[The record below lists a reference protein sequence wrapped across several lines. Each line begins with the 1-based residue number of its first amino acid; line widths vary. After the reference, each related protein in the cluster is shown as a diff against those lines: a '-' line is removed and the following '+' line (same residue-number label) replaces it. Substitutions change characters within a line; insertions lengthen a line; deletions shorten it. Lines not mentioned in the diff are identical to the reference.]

1 LTEGGRGK
9 FNFQV
14 LLDNML
20 TLNREGVVDLT
31 GGVTTEIVS
40 ADILDKDQL
49 WTEGFLKVNKEFL
62 FSAGTRQYGHAD
74 PNELGRQGIED
85 DHAYS
90 LLRAVEYDGNR
101 LCLVKNPWGETEWNG
116 PWSDGSQEWTVEAL
130 KALDHKFGNEGIF
143 WMPYADF
150 LRRYVQIWRTRVFTD
165 DWNIAQHWTTIQ
177 VPWSGDYNDTKFEFD
192 LPKAATTAIVLSQLD
207 TRYFM
212 GLTGQYT
219 FQLAFRLH
227 KFGDKTHIIRGYSS
241 GDRSATTEVD
251 LEAGT
256 YEVLLQISGQRDST
270 LPKVEDVVT
279 QNWLARREK
288 LMAIGLSYD
297 VANAKGQGSE
307 PEKKPDPAPSVTQHA
322 PPPAA
327 VVDASNVDATA
338 AAGTSVDTT
347 FTVDTD
353 GAPAPTEAPWDAVC
367 VVGLKVFCPG
377 TAAVIRVVKPTAAS
391 TMGMKANL
399 DVDDPEKDATEKV
412 AQKV

>member
-1 LTEGGRGK
+1 
-9 FNFQV
+9 
-14 LLDNML
+14 
-20 TLNREGVVDLT
+20 
-31 GGVTTEIVS
+31 
-40 ADILDKDQL
+40 
-49 WTEGFLKVNKEFL
+49 VNKEFL
-62 FSAGTRQYGHAD
+62 FNAGTRQYGHAD

-90 LLRAVEYDGNR
+90 LLRAVDYDGNR

-116 PWSDGSQEWTVEAL
+116 PWSDGSKEWTPEAM
-130 KALDHKFGNEGIF
+130 KALEHKFGNEGIF

-150 LRRYVQIWRTRVFTD
+150 LRRYSQIWRTRLFTD
-165 DWNIAQHWTTIQ
+165 EWNIAQHWTTIQ
-177 VPWSGDYNDTKFEFD
+177 VPWAGDYNDTKFEFD
-192 LPKAATTAIVLSQLD
+192 LPKAAKTVIVLSQLD

-219 FQLAFRLH
+219 FQLTFRLH
-227 KFGDKTHIIRGYSS
+227 QSGEKQHIIRGYSS

-288 LMAIGLSYD
+288 LMTIGLSYD
-297 VANAKGQGSE
+297 VANAKGQGKE
-307 PEKKPDPAPSVTQHA
+307 PEPKASTTDVAPSA
-322 PPPAA
+322 PSAPSAPAVA
-327 VVDASNVDATA
+327 VDASNVDTTA
-338 AAGTSVDTT
+338 AEGTSVDAT
-347 FTVDTD
+347 FTVDTEAD
-353 GAPAPTEAPWDAVC
+353 AAPDEAPWDAVC
-367 VVGLKVFCPG
+367 VVGLKVFSPG

-391 TMGMKANL
+391 PAVGKANL

-412 AQKV
+412 AK

>member
-1 LTEGGRGK
+1 VE
-9 FNFQV
+9 
-14 LLDNML
+14 
-20 TLNREGVVDLT
+20 DLT

-49 WTEGFLKVNKEFL
+49 WTDGFLKVNKEFL
-62 FSAGTRQYGHAD
+62 FSAGTREYGHPD

-90 LLRAVEYDGNR
+90 LLRAAEYEGNR

-116 PWSDGSQEWTVEAL
+116 PWSDGSKEWTSEAL

-165 DWNIAQHWTTIQ
+165 DWNVAQHWTTIQ

-192 LPKAATTAIVLSQLD
+192 LPKAATTVIVLSQLD

-227 KFGDKTHIIRGYSS
+227 KSGEKTHIIRGYSS
-241 GDRSATTEVD
+241 GDRSATTEVN

-256 YEVLLQISGQRDST
+256 YEVLLQISGQRDDT

-297 VANAKGQGSE
+297 LANAKGQAPE
-307 PEKKPDPAPSVTQHA
+307 TEKKVDAPTPAVNQDA
-322 PPPAA
+322 PPAA
-327 VVDASNVDATA
+327 VTVYAGNVDTTA
-338 AAGTSVDTT
+338 AAGTTVDAT

-353 GAPAPTEAPWDAVC
+353 DAAAPAEAPWNAVC
-367 VVGLKVFCPG
+367 VVGLKVFSPG
-377 TAAVIRVVKPTAAS
+377 TAAVIRVVKPTASAAK
-391 TMGMKANL
+391 TGIKANL
-399 DVDDPEKDATEKV
+399 DVDDPAKDATEDV
-412 AQKV
+412 AQKA

>member
-1 LTEGGRGK
+1 LIEKAFAKAHGDYNAIDGGWPGEGI
-9 FNFQV
+9 
-14 LLDNML
+14 
-20 TLNREGVVDLT
+20 EDLT

-49 WTEGFLKVNKEFL
+49 WNEGFLKVNTEFL
-62 FSAGTRQYGHAD
+62 FNSGTRDYGHPD

-85 DHAYS
+85 GHAYS
-90 LLRAVEYDGNR
+90 LLKAADYEGNR

-116 PWSDGSQEWTVEAL
+116 PWSDGSKEWTPEAM
-130 KALDHKFGNEGIF
+130 KALEHKFGNEGIF

-150 LRRYVQIWRTRVFTD
+150 LRRYVQIWRTRLFTD
-165 DWNIAQHWTTIQ
+165 DWNVAQHWTTIQ
-177 VPWSGDYNDTKFEFD
+177 VPWAGDYNDTKFEFD
-192 LPKAATTAIVLSQLD
+192 LPKPATTVIVLSQLD

-219 FQLAFRLH
+219 FQLSFRLH
-227 KFGDKTHIIRGYSS
+227 KSGEKAHIIRGSSS

-288 LMAIGLSYD
+288 LMSIGLSYD
-297 VANAKGQGSE
+297 LANAKGQGSE
-307 PEKKPDPAPSVTQHA
+307 PDKKETKSDAVPAPIPA
-322 PPPAA
+322 PTLA
-327 VVDASNVDATA
+327 VDASNVDAA
-338 AAGTSVDTT
+338 SAAGTTVDAT
-347 FTVDTD
+347 FTVDTND
-353 GAPAPTEAPWDAVC
+353 DTTPAEAPWDAVC
-367 VVGLKVFCPG
+367 VVGLKVFSPG
-377 TAAVIRVVKPTAAS
+377 TAAVIRVVKPTAATP
-391 TMGMKANL
+391 TMGKANL

-412 AQKV
+412 TT